1 MAKSMVLKLYHAS
14 GGLTKISDSV
24 SLGWGLRISVTS
36 QMILM
41 FLAQEPNFEKHW
53 ARQESG
59 DQYWRLL
66 IKGNVQERDS

>member
-1 MAKSMVLKLYHAS
+1 MHQEDLLKFLIQ
-14 GGLTKISDSV
+14 L

-36 QMILM
+36 QMMLM
-41 FLAQEPNFEKHW
+41 FLAQESNFEKHW

-66 IKGNVQERDS
+66 IKGNLQERVS